1 LPLGSL
7 PKAPDISTKAGK
19 IPFPS
24 ARGCSQDS
32 RRPAEAADQTE
43 EGRWRWGWLI
53 KRLRSQR
60 YLNQPYLKRRIRVM
74 GQKLERVIPAIAVA
88 MCAMLFPMSHAS
100 AQGAPVSLREQ
111 LAAQY
116 KAVKMGSDSGGYSV
130 VEPGTLLAV
139 QKGGI
144 LGVPYSDSSVLSTK
158 YEGGVVRSPNSLLT
172 KGIGFG
178 MGKVGKV
185 QATRLFQVG
194 EKVYPSKLEVDVGKD
209 EVAMT
214 IVACDI
220 CNRMD
225 PPTYNKAKVVFHFP
239 KGTLAKASAGE
250 VEDTIGQLLPV
261 AEDAQ
266 QDQGG
271 QGQVAQE
278 APDAPATP
286 RQAAETQP
294 ESQPEPQPEPKT
306 IQLGMTTD
314 QVVGTL
320 GKPSKIVNLG
330 AKQLYIYKDMK
341 VTFLNGKVADVQ

>member
-1 LPLGSL
+1 
-7 PKAPDISTKAGK
+7 
-19 IPFPS
+19 
-24 ARGCSQDS
+24 
-32 RRPAEAADQTE
+32 
-43 EGRWRWGWLI
+43 
-53 KRLRSQR
+53 
-60 YLNQPYLKRRIRVM
+60 M
-74 GQKLERVIPAIAVA
+74 GQKLARMIPAVVIAVCGA
-88 MCAMLFPMSHAS
+88 LFPMSLAG
-100 AQGAPVSLREQ
+100 AQGAPISLREQ

-116 KAVKMGSDSGGYSV
+116 KTVKMGSDTGGYSV

-158 YEGGVVRSPNSLLT
+158 YEGGTVHSPNNLLT

-194 EKVYPSKLEVDVGKD
+194 EKVYPSKLEVDVSKD

-225 PPTYNKAKVVFHFP
+225 PPTYNKAKVVFLFP

-250 VEDTIGQLLPV
+250 VEDMIGQLLPI

-278 APDAPATP
+278 APEPPATP
-286 RQAAETQP
+286 QQAAET
-294 ESQPEPQPEPKT
+294 QPEPQPEPKT

-314 QVVGTL
+314 QVVGAL